1 MTIHGNPIE
10 TIPNFRLYYK
20 KIRLIVLSIINTLK
34 KLDTVLV
41 SKKELDNASFLIL
54 NQKNYKY
61 PEVKNPI

>member
-41 SKKELDNASFLIL
+41 SKKELDNASFLIV
-54 NQKNYKY
+54 N
-61 PEVKNPI
+61 